1 MNRGNL
7 ILDSCIVNKH
17 ILGGVCAYLTNKNTF
32 ECIKSMITNNKAIGI
47 EVLGEGC
54 KVIL

>member
-54 KVIL
+54 KVIF